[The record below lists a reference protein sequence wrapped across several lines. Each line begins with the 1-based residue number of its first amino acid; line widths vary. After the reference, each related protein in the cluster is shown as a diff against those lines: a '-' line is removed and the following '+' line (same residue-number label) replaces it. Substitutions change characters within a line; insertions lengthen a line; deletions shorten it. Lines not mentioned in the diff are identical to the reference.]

1 MKILTDKQFKEEV
14 YKAISE
20 REKHERVELKLR
32 ELDDRIDNVLRM
44 VEELRYALRERK
56 EE

>member
-14 YKAISE
+14 SKAISE
-20 REKHERVELKLR
+20 RERHERVELRLR
-32 ELDDRIDNVLRM
+32 ALDDRIDNVMRM

>member
-20 REKHERVELKLR
+20 HERNERVELKIR
-32 ELDDRIDNVLRM
+32 ALDDRIDNVMRM